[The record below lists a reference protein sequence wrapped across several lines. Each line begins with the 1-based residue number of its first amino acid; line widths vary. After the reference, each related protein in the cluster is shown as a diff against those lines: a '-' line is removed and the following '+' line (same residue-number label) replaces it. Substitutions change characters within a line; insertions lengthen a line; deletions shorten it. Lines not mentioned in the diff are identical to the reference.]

1 MHRILSAAAI
11 AALAMSAVA
20 TTDTP
25 DLPDPVDVEMFFH
38 GDGERLVDDDAADP
52 LAANY
57 RTMDREAPTTSDF
70 ESRHLISYGI
80 GPNTTC
86 SGNYLFPVWT
96 GFVGNGTIVGDAT
109 VTFDAIASG
118 GTAVVEI
125 YSGISGQACN
135 EAYVDPVAT
144 AEVTLPSGFGRVE
157 AVVDL
162 DGFDPDFDLM
172 VQIRPGDGPVATDPA
187 AQGRILYDGVNVP
200 ASISF
205 TCQPD
210 AVTVDGDGEPSH
222 EPTCLPF

>member
-1 MHRILSAAAI
+1 MRRILSLTAV
-11 AALAMSAVA
+11 AALALAAVA
-20 TTDTP
+20 TTDSP
-25 DLPDPVDVEMFFH
+25 DLPDPVEVEVFLH

-57 RTMDREAPTTSDF
+57 RVMDREAPTTSDF
-70 ESRHLISYGI
+70 ESRQLVSYGI

-86 SGNYLFPVWT
+86 SGNYLFPVWS

-109 VTFDAIASG
+109 VVFDAVASG

-125 YSGISGQACN
+125 YSGVSGQACN
-135 EAYVDPVAT
+135 EAYVEPVAT
-144 AEVTLPSGFGRVE
+144 AEVTLPQGFGRVE

-162 DGFDPDFDLM
+162 DGFDPTFDLM

-210 AVTVDGDGEPSH
+210 EITTDANGEPSH
-222 EPTCLPF
+222 SGECLPF